1 MLLQQMDEQIAA
13 WEHTGDRRRVFLR
26 CYRMMTGNMLEAIEE
41 GYFRDSVWINTLLH
55 RFADYYFK
63 ALHCYDCGD
72 PVTRVWKDAHHLT
85 QDEGLHNLQRLL
97 LGINAHINYD
107 LVLTLRDML
116 QTEWETLT
124 TEQRKA
130 RYVDHCLVN
139 QVIGA
144 SIDQVQD
151 DILEPGD
158 PVLAIMDRLLG
169 RVDEYLVSRLIRKW
183 RQEVWEQA
191 EYFLADPGQT
201 NQERLRKELET
212 SVLRRGE
219 RIVQMW

>member
-1 MLLQQMDEQIAA
+1 
-13 WEHTGDRRRVFLR
+13 
-26 CYRMMTGNMLEAIEE
+26 MTGNMLEAIEE
-41 GYFRDSVWINTLLH
+41 GYFQDSEWIRTLLH
-55 RFADYYFK
+55 CFADYYFR

-72 PVTRVWKDAHHLT
+72 PVTRVWKDAHQLT
-85 QDEGLHNLQRLL
+85 LGENIHNLQRLL

-116 QTEWETLT
+116 QTEWDSLS
-124 TEQRKA
+124 TEQREA
-130 RYVDHCLVN
+130 RYLDHCLVN

-151 DILEPGD
+151 DILEPGE

-191 EYFLADPGQT
+191 EHFLSYPGPT
-201 NQERLRKELET
+201 NQEQLRKDLEAD
-212 SVLRRGE
+212 VLRRGE
-219 RIVQMW
+219 RIVQIW

>member
-1 MLLQQMDEQIAA
+1 MDDQIAA

-26 CYRMMTGNMLEAIEE
+26 CYRVMTGNMLDAIEE
-41 GYFRDSVWINTLLH
+41 GYFRDSKWINTLLH
-55 RFADYYFK
+55 RFADYYFR

-72 PVTRVWKDAHHLT
+72 PVTRVWKDAHQRT
-85 QDEGLHNLQRLL
+85 QGEDLHNLQRLL

-116 QTEWETLT
+116 HTEWDSLS
-124 TEQRKA
+124 TEQREA
-130 RYVDHCLVN
+130 RYLDHCLVN

-151 DILEPGD
+151 EILEPGD

-191 EYFLADPGQT
+191 EHFLTCSGRAD
-201 NQERLRKELET
+201 QERLRANLEK
-212 SVLRRGE
+212 SVLDRGE
-219 RIVQMW
+219 RIVRVW